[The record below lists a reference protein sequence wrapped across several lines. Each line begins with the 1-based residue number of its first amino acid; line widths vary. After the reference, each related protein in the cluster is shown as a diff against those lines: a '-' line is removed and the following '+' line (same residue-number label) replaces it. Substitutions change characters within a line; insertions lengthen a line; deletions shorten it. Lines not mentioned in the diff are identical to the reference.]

1 MFKRLSWF
9 GVGFTVGLGSSWA
22 VRRRVRR
29 VAARY
34 APTEVVDR
42 WGGTMRAAVDE
53 GRTAMR
59 DREAHLRATVA
70 RKDGQ

>member
-1 MFKRLSWF
+1 VFKRLFWLM
-9 GVGFTVGLGSSWA
+9 VGFGLGLGSSWA
-22 VRRRVRR
+22 VTRRLRR
-29 VAARY
+29 VASRY

-59 DREAHLRATVA
+59 HREAELRATLA
-70 RKDGQ
+70 RGSGQ